1 MGTGRDS
8 PGQGS
13 EEEKDMQGWEG
24 ERLRGGRDPGSTS
37 REMETGIQGEGNGVR
52 SLGGGE
58 ERRSC
63 EGIVERERVWRS
75 FCREE
80 DPKERRKL

>member
-8 PGQGS
+8 PGKGL
-13 EEEKDMQGWEG
+13 EEKDKREWEG

-37 REMETGIQGEGNGVR
+37 RERQTGIQGGSNGVR
-52 SLGGGE
+52 SLRGGE

-63 EGIVERERVWRS
+63 EGILGRERMRRS
-75 FCREE
+75 FFREE
-80 DPKERRKL
+80 DTKERRKL